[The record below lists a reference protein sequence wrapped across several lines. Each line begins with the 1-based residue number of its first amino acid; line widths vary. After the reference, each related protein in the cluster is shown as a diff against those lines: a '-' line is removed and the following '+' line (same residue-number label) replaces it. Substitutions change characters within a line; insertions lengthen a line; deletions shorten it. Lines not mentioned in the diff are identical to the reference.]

1 MADFDLS
8 KITGREPPTDDGL
21 PCACEWNAAGEP
33 VGLCAAHQSK
43 LDDELAAL
51 RAENATLVKALAHE
65 RVRNSE
71 LRAEVLDVR
80 EALSA
85 AESREVCTVAHDGDV
100 ATCGYCQ
107 RDALRA
113 ELEQLTRAAAHN
125 AAVWDERATKDAAEL
140 RALRARVAE
149 AEKQAGHWQQIS
161 TDYWQR
167 IENLTEA
174 LERVHEHLYNHF
186 EPDNQSQ
193 LYKDIGRLLQSAGG
207 GHGVG

>member
-1 MADFDLS
+1 MVEFDLS

-51 RAENATLVKALAHE
+51 RAENATLIKALAHE
-65 RVRNSE
+65 RVRNGE

-80 EALSA
+80 ESLSA

-113 ELEQLTRAAAHN
+113 RVAELEAAGRAVIGCNDQVCAFAPN
-125 AAVWDERATKDAAEL
+125 RCEAQCRADEMLHA
-140 RALRARVAE
+140 ALRASA
-149 AEKQAGHWQQIS
+149 
-161 TDYWQR
+161 
-167 IENLTEA
+167 
-174 LERVHEHLYNHF
+174 
-186 EPDNQSQ
+186 
-193 LYKDIGRLLQSAGG
+193 SAGAANTE
-207 GHGVG
+207 VSK